1 VLLAMKRNGSG
12 ELAEAKLLYD
22 EAITAARHLNH
33 QPALVRGLVYRGVV
47 HFFQTE
53 YERAE
58 ALVRE
63 ALQLASE
70 LRDGFTLLQ
79 CRFFLGLTLGNQGRM
94 SEALE
99 TLREALA
106 MAQRNG
112 DRIILARVPNGIGW
126 IYRELGDLDQAIAY
140 DRESVEI
147 ARQHQIVEAEANSL
161 INLGQDYTR
170 RREGEKTLSAFRDA
184 EMIFDRDEWLRW
196 RFRDIRF
203 HAGAAEHWLSQRDF
217 ERAVGHTRTLFENAT
232 RHKVPKYIAI
242 AHKLL
247 AEMAAGRGQLAE
259 AEAELDA
266 ALDQLRTHPV
276 PILAWKIYAALGRL
290 RLQRDDDQSARVAF
304 AQAAAI
310 IDTIAAGVND
320 KRLRSKFLSSEAVRE
335 VLESVGR

>member
-1 VLLAMKRNGSG
+1 M
-12 ELAEAKLLYD
+12 
-22 EAITAARHLNH
+22 
-33 QPALVRGLVYRGVV
+33 
-47 HFFQTE
+47 
-53 YERAE
+53 
-58 ALVRE
+58 
-63 ALQLASE
+63 QLASE

-79 CRFFLGLTLGNQGRM
+79 GRFFLGLTLGNQGRM

-99 TLREALA
+99 TLREALE

-161 INLGQDYTR
+161 INLAQDYTR
-170 RREGEKTLSAFRDA
+170 RRDGEKTLAAFRDA

-203 HAGAAEHWLSQRDF
+203 HAGAAEHWLSQGDF
-217 ERAVGHTRTLFENAT
+217 ERAVGHARKLFENAT

-259 AEAELDA
+259 AEAELGA

-276 PILAWKIYAALGRL
+276 PILAWKIHAALGRL
-290 RLQRDDDQSARVAF
+290 RLQLDDNQSARAAF

-320 KRLRSKFLSSEAVRE
+320 KRLRSKFLNSEAVRE
-335 VLESVGR
+335 VLEGVLLVR